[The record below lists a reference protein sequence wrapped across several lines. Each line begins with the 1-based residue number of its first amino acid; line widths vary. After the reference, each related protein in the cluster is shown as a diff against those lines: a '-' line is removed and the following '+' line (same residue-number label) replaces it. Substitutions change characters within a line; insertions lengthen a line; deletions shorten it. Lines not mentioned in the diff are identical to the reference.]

1 MSVAVGFRAKTGR
14 AIAVVLAA
22 PARFIWRGE
31 VSLIDASM
39 SRDTGPYH
47 LVMELPWSESEIAV
61 QKYVKPI
68 QAVATRML
76 ASLMKQHAIG
86 AVAVVGSPD
95 RNLAK
100 IGNEHIRAH
109 AAEGRLGPAGG
120 VGGDDVDVMQQQQS
134 LFLRSRGEARVDRL
148 PRRIIADQARV
159 DPFLDQQLLQEPR
172 AGALVAG
179 GVGGVDAEVGD

>member
-31 VSLIDASM
+31 VSLLDESM

-76 ASLMKQHAIG
+76 ASLMKQYAIG

-109 AAEGRLGPAGG
+109 AAEGVLFRYVLEVAAEKNKLRHRAFTESLSIDPRVKELGRAAG
-120 VGGDDVDVMQQQQS
+120 S
-134 LFLRSRGEARVDRL
+134 PWR
-148 PRRIIADQARV
+148 ADEKMA
-159 DPFLDQQLLQEPR
+159 
-172 AGALVAG
+172 ATAALMMM
-179 GVGGVDAEVGD
+179 

>member
-1 MSVAVGFRAKTGR
+1 VSVAVGFRAKTGR

-31 VSLIDASM
+31 VSLLDASM

-109 AAEGRLGPAGG
+109 AAEGVLFRRVIEVAAEKNKLPCRTFSDRELTQIPNHITALRAEAGSPWRK
-120 VGGDDVDVMQQQQS
+120 D
-134 LFLRSRGEARVDRL
+134 E
-148 PRRIIADQARV
+148 
-159 DPFLDQQLLQEPR
+159 QL
-172 AGALVAG
+172 AATAAWMALSS
-179 GVGGVDAEVGD
+179 

>member
-14 AIAVVLAA
+14 AIAVILAA

-31 VSLIDASM
+31 VSLLDASM

-76 ASLMKQHAIG
+76 ASLMKQYAIG

-109 AAEGRLGPAGG
+109 AAEGVLFRAVVETAAKLNDCPSRAFADPAAELRQPSRQVKKVLEQFGKAAGPPWRADEKAAAIAAW
-120 VGGDDVDVMQQQQS
+120 VA
-134 LFLRSRGEARVDRL
+134 LAIPSRPSKR
-148 PRRIIADQARV
+148 
-159 DPFLDQQLLQEPR
+159 
-172 AGALVAG
+172 
-179 GVGGVDAEVGD
+179 